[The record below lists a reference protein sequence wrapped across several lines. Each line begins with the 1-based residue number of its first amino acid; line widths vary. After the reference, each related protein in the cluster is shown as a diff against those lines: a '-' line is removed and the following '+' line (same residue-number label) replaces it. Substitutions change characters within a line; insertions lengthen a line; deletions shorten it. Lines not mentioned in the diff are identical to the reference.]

1 MTFALRTLTLA
12 ALAALSFGASA
23 MTAIDDEALSTVSG
37 QDGVTIAGDLNIN
50 IGSFQYTD
58 TGSTGGSVSF
68 NNIGVRGLFVMQI
81 DILKGVSEADVAGF
95 KTGDAAATAAV
106 LASAGTSGT
115 AVNSMA
121 VSIGTRL
128 AQQGVTTTTTNAE
141 LGKFV
146 MGGLYNGGD
155 VVQFAFPNAGLDH
168 SLSPTVTVGSIKMG
182 GSSASFGSLAINN
195 IDMQGS
201 KFAIWAH

>member
-1 MTFALRTLTLA
+1 MKFALRTVALA
-12 ALAALSFGASA
+12 TLAALSFGASA

-95 KTGDAAATAAV
+95 KTGDAAAILAIQTSAATA
-106 LASAGTSGT
+106 GT

-128 AQQGVTTTTTNAE
+128 AEQGVTTTTTANE
-141 LGKFV
+141 LSKFIV
-146 MGGLYNGGD
+146 GNVYSGGD
-155 VVQFAFPNAGLDH
+155 VVQFAFPAAGLDH

-182 GSSASFGSLAINN
+182 GSTNSFGSLAINN